1 MSININ
7 LLPWREEQKEQQ
19 KREFVSFLGLG
30 VVAAT
35 GLMLLVHMLIARQ
48 IAFQNDNNI
57 FLKNEITKLD
67 QQIAEIQALQKEKQQ
82 LLARMEI
89 IQQLQTN
96 RPQIVRLFDGIVR
109 TVPEGLYLTNLART
123 GPNLVID
130 GKAESNTRVSTFMR
144 NIESSNWLKN
154 PVLTYI
160 QADTPKE
167 GTDKPVSADRMIG
180 FNLQALETI
189 DTQANLNKLLKEDKE
204 EIHGAPGAPATPA
217 GQSATPPVPGAK

>member
-30 VVAAT
+30 VVAAS

-48 IAFQNDNNI
+48 ISFQNDTNL
-57 FLKNEITKLD
+57 FLKNEIVKLD

-96 RPQIVRLFDGIVR
+96 RPQIVKLFDGIVR

-144 NIESSNWLKN
+144 NIEASNWLKD

-160 QADTPKE
+160 QADTKE
-167 GTDKPVSADRMIG
+167 GQQPENKIPTATDRMIG
-180 FNLQALETI
+180 FNLQALETV
-189 DTQANLNKLLKEDKE
+189 DTQANLNKLLKEESDKTQ
-204 EIHGAPGAPATPA
+204 GTQG
-217 GQSATPPVPGAK
+217 ATPPTSPVAQPGVK